1 MLVVYI
7 NNDNFR
13 HFITC
18 DSDMMSLHAQLLSAV
33 NVSSSWARY
42 AAPVHAF
49 WGRGFGR
56 EGVGVNEIMSCVYCS
71 TERTTD
77 TRFVYFLF
85 QSTYIL

>member
-7 NNDNFR
+7 NNDKVR

-18 DSDMMSLHAQLLSAV
+18 DSDMMSLHALSSCVLGA
-33 NVSSSWARY
+33 WLCKDPRQ
-42 AAPVHAF
+42 
-49 WGRGFGR
+49 

-85 QSTYIL
+85 QRTYILIMYWYT